1 MIDRIDLI
9 TLIGSYGKLCADI
22 PGTTPE
28 ARITAMRAIEDW
40 CDAAILAEREAC
52 AAIALDEDPDG
63 SGPSISDRIRA
74 RATP

>member
-9 TLIGSYGKLCADI
+9 KLISIYGMAVADI
-22 PGTTPE
+22 PGTTRE
-28 ARITAMRAIEDW
+28 DRVAAMRAIEDF

-52 AAIALDEDPDG
+52 AAIARDEDPDG
-63 SGPSISDRIRA
+63 SGPSIADRIRA